1 MTQDSSEGRTTMRR
15 LQHELRT
22 PLGHIIGYSEMLRE
36 ELQDRGLD
44 DLVPDL
50 ERIREAADRLLGLVE
65 GVFRVEPVEPGQAA
79 PGSRDTAPVNDD
91 GAEAEP
97 VESHAE
103 GRILVV
109 DDEPGNRDLLARRLA
124 RAGHTV
130 ACAPDGTT
138 ALRCLEDEE
147 FDLVLLDVMM
157 PDLDGLEVLARIRA
171 TREPTDLPVVM
182 ATALD
187 RSDDVAH
194 ALRRGAND
202 YVTKPF
208 DMPVVLARVA
218 THLQTRR
225 ARHAI
230 LALARQLELRNAF
243 IRRTFGR
250 YVSDEVAES
259 LLESVEGLEIRGEKR
274 EVSILNA
281 DLRGFSSLTEALPP
295 TDVVSILNNH
305 LGTMV
310 RVIELEHHG
319 TIGEFLGDGII
330 AFFGAPVAGEN
341 DTERAVAC
349 ALAMQ
354 LAMEEVNSRNR
365 SRGFPEIEM
374 GIGIATGEAIVGNLG
389 SETRMKYGAV
399 GTPVN
404 LSARIESYTLGG
416 EILVDEATRRALG
429 ELVHIDRA
437 RAVHPKGFQ
446 EPLNVHRVRG
456 LRGEWQL
463 ELPETHVE
471 FHPLPEPLLARAALL
486 EGKDVA
492 SQPFEVEIVASSASG
507 ARMRS
512 STRVAELADLRLELA
527 GGADLGAS
535 CYAKVVEGSDVEGC
549 FTIRL
554 TSRSAALEAAL
565 HPAG

>member
-1 MTQDSSEGRTTMRR
+1 MAQDSNEGRTTMRR

-22 PLGHIIGYSEMLRE
+22 PGGHIIGYSEMLKE

-44 DLVPDL
+44 DLAPDL
-50 ERIREAADRLLGLVE
+50 ERIREAAGRLLGLVE
-65 GVFRVEPVEPGQAA
+65 GVFRVEPAEPMQAA
-79 PGSRDTAPVNDD
+79 PASRDAVSPNDA
-91 GAEAEP
+91 AETEP
-97 VESHAE
+97 VEPHAE

-109 DDEPGNRDLLARRLA
+109 DDEPGNRDLLARRLT
-124 RAGHTV
+124 RAGHAV
-130 ACAPDGTT
+130 ACAPNGTT
-138 ALRCLEDEE
+138 ALRCLEEEE

-157 PDLDGLEVLARIRA
+157 PEIDGLEVLARIRA

-230 LALARQLELRNAF
+230 LALARQLELRNVF

-281 DLRGFSSLTEALPP
+281 DLRGFSSLTETLPP
-295 TDVVSILNNH
+295 ADVVSILNNH

-310 RVIELEHHG
+310 RVIEVEHHG
-319 TIGEFLGDGII
+319 TVGEFLGDGIL

-365 SRGFPEIEM
+365 ERGLPEIEM
-374 GIGIATGEAIVGNLG
+374 GIGIATGHAIVGNLG
-389 SETRMKYGAV
+389 SETRTKYGAV

-404 LSARIESYTLGG
+404 LAARIESYTLGG
-416 EILVDEATRRALG
+416 EILVDEATCRALG

-437 RAVHPKGFQ
+437 RAVHPKGFT
-446 EPLNVHRVRG
+446 EPLGIHRVRG
-456 LRGEWQL
+456 LGGEWQL
-463 ELPETHVE
+463 EPPSWPTCV
-471 FHPLPEPLLARAALL
+471 
-486 EGKDVA
+486 
-492 SQPFEVEIVASSASG
+492 SS
-507 ARMRS
+507 
-512 STRVAELADLRLELA
+512 
-527 GGADLGAS
+527 
-535 CYAKVVEGSDVEGC
+535 
-549 FTIRL
+549 
-554 TSRSAALEAAL
+554 
-565 HPAG
+565 

>member
-1 MTQDSSEGRTTMRR
+1 MSQDSGEGGTTMRR

-36 ELQDRGLD
+36 ELEDRGIE
-44 DLVPDL
+44 DLAPDL
-50 ERIREAADRLLGLVE
+50 ERIREAAGRLLGLVE
-65 GVFRVEPVEPGQAA
+65 GVFRAEAAEPVPPVAAADTAPQGEAAASDRVEPG
-79 PGSRDTAPVNDD
+79 
-91 GAEAEP
+91 
-97 VESHAE
+97 AE

-109 DDEPGNRDLLARRLA
+109 DDEPGNRDLLARRLT
-124 RAGHTV
+124 RAGHSV
-130 ACAPDGTT
+130 ACASDGTT
-138 ALRCLEDEE
+138 ALRCIEDEE

-187 RSDDVAH
+187 RSADVAR

-218 THLQTRR
+218 THLQTKR

-230 LALARQLELRNAF
+230 LTLARRLELRNVF

-250 YVSDEVAES
+250 YVSDEVADS

-274 EVSILNA
+274 EISILNA
-281 DLRGFSSLTEALPP
+281 DLRGFSSLTESLPP

-305 LGTMV
+305 LSTMV
-310 RVIELEHHG
+310 RVIEVEHRG
-319 TIGEFLGDGII
+319 TIGEFLGDGIL
-330 AFFGAPVAGEN
+330 AFFGAPVAAEN
-341 DTERAVAC
+341 DAERAVAC

-354 LAMEEVNSRNR
+354 LAMEEVNARNR
-365 SRGFPEIEM
+365 ERGLPEIEM
-374 GIGIATGEAIVGNLG
+374 GIGIATGQAIVGNLG
-389 SETRMKYGAV
+389 SETRTKYGAV

-416 EILVDEATRRALG
+416 EILIDETTRRGLG

-437 RAVHPKGFQ
+437 RAVHPKGFT
-446 EPLNVHRVRG
+446 EPLRIHRVRG
-456 LRGEWQL
+456 LGGEWQL
-463 ELPETHVE
+463 ELPEAQVE
-471 FHPLPEPLLARAALL
+471 FWPLAQPLPARAALL

-492 SQPFEVEIVASSASG
+492 REPFGVEIVASSASG
-507 ARMRS
+507 ARLRS
-512 STRVAELADLRLELA
+512 TTPVAELADIRLEL
-527 GGADLGAS
+527 GEGAEGGAS
-535 CYAKVVEGSDVEGC
+535 CYAKVVEGSDGEGL

-554 TSRSAALEAAL
+554 TSRSPALEAAL
-565 HPAG
+565 SAAR